1 MLPRTR
7 RGIWLR
13 NLSLRTMMRWPVRN
27 LVAGMSHNADALV
40 LDDYVTSGLPAAGDV
55 PAD

>member
-27 LVAGMSHNADALV
+27 LVAGMFHKADALV
-40 LDDYVTSGLPAAGDV
+40 LDDYITSGLPAAGDV